1 MLTVNKNLERKRP
14 DLVANICQV
23 CERYVPSYDAL
34 PWSGFWTSEWVWLT
48 CVNKNVTP
56 VITFLGSFPQH
67 SSIKCVLDYLTS
79 NHFTDNCD

>member
-56 VITFLGSFPQH
+56 VITFLGSFPQQYQMRSRLLNVQSLH
-67 SSIKCVLDYLTS
+67 
-79 NHFTDNCD
+79 